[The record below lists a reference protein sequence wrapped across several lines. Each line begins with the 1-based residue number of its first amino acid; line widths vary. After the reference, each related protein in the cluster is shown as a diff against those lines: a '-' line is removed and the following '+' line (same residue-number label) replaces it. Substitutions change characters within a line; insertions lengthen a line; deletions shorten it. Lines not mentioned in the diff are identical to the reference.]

1 MEVPPRSNRKT
12 ASKAPSLAIWGP
24 QLRLRLVIQAL
35 GVSVI
40 LMVVNLSV
48 FDTLVNDLWDGFQ
61 TLLGRTS
68 ADPRPAVPHTPL
80 PHIVQSCIDYNPD
93 VISTTTPKR
102 SETQTPTNGF
112 LTIPSEQRLAQAFG
126 QIVQS
131 QNQTY
136 ATLQESY
143 QSLEKSHQTLE
154 KNLAA
159 FHKARRIELET
170 FESKLN
176 KLNQLKREYK
186 AESQRKEEENR
197 KLGDELLNL
206 RSTLS
211 RSEGGSERESVE
223 SEAVVQSSR
232 EKNKKSDESLQI
244 LHDEISTLHGAM
256 ALHRK
261 EHQEQ
266 KQESTA
272 ALRNLE
278 IEKEELLEKSQKL
291 EIDCSMLREVLKNNK
306 SRQRRDADQYTTAM
320 RDAQAEIKRLENQN
334 QESSSALLTLQES
347 FEQNKN
353 EGHSEAQKTLAAF
366 QKVEGENDKTKLEL
380 RRVQALLEELSEKE
394 SRSVSAEIE
403 MANKIQF
410 LQNELQ
416 LSRGDAER
424 SVANAVSNLS
434 SKVRELEQELGRA
447 RVENEEKSK
456 KISILNVAQRSRQ
469 RWKARHDKKVIA
481 MTSLKEKHTN
491 DIDALAA
498 AALKATEEAEDA
510 KGKSEEATQEASKA
524 KVECET
530 AIFQAVMQA
539 KAETETA
546 VQKAVLETRLEAEAD
561 AKSEREKMAL
571 EHQQSLEDE
580 VAANILKTK
589 ILLQEKDERWEHD
602 LDHKIREAKE
612 KAIKEKKE
620 DLRERLDSYSYQ
632 IEWAERNYSD
642 LVESR
647 TEYEQI
653 WTQKLLKAN
662 DEKEA
667 AILAAKREQ
676 SGFQKA
682 RAEYELN
689 TSVAKESLRALKTGL
704 QSVRN
709 KAKKEKEALT
719 VQHAR
724 VLQDSQSQS
733 DSAYQKL
740 LDSFTKEK
748 EEYVSSLAAKSL
760 ELEKVQSE
768 LLVFK
773 NKHQNFQ
780 ENPPALL
787 SNTKGTQETQKIFE
801 QIKSAALEMCGEI
814 SLLLHKEAGEV
825 RLSHHICDT
834 RVRLPSANFEMLK
847 DIIGDDKLI
856 KVDFTGNKVTLGLED
871 IRNEEVARTAR
882 RELLDVTRS
891 MISKLAQ
898 MSKSSVALLAE
909 KDAKIAEW
917 NDKLNKQ
924 VASARQVVNAVQ
936 ETARSILTETEIP
949 GINGS
954 KVKDV
959 VSMLNSIKKEFEA
972 RNETIASLVRWDDQM
987 LRENSN
993 SAQERD
999 TVPELQTEIE
1009 SNANLTATL
1018 STREAELETV
1028 SNSFRE
1034 LQEKYGYVKEAL
1046 EVSSSRI
1053 TELSTIVSKQEK
1065 DICFWN
1071 SQLTQVT
1078 NHKDSINSRL
1088 AVQKAKT
1095 AKLSSEL
1102 AIEVNKRA
1110 NLDRALE
1117 TQKTENTRLSAEYWS
1132 QKALLNETT
1141 KNLNERS
1148 ITKDELAGQNKQ
1160 LVETVSH
1167 LHAQLWKRTFLNEEE
1182 SHAEAGPPLNASGNM
1197 ETSVVDNSNHEEG
1210 LDPSHER
1217 ITESNG
1223 EKNPVD
1229 IEHYGTIARPQEQS
1243 TQPRGNSGD
1252 SSSSINQELS
1262 SLPPHHEE
1270 GTDVESGRNEAPSFA
1285 EAGQDRNA
1293 AAKTMPKLY
1302 NAYIT
1307 SVVMEEVEEDS
1318 PSRDQ
1323 TRSNEADITNPGKA
1337 ISVAVPEFEATQT
1350 QPHRYPV
1357 CECHKDQLR
1366 DIPDDNVVIAIGECA
1381 RRCIYCGSNHKTA
1394 MAVRSHINQTRCRR
1408 GRKVHAST
1416 SREPWHSW
1424 QPRNSSGQQPSMS
1437 TSNLEVDGRA
1447 PEVEA
1452 DRSVRE
1458 GPNQKDSHRE
1468 QVRTHGSHESTENNA
1483 ESSKAICPASHQSPV
1498 AEQDED
1504 VPDETVDQDLTA
1516 KAASALELAEFLSV
1530 PDRSTEPEYIVIGS
1544 SPEPDLASE
1553 SEGSTLSLTPS
1564 PPPSKTNEPEQTS
1577 PMSRTRGKP
1586 APNLNVKYLSDREKH
1601 KNKPD
1606 EGRSSASKKSREAD
1620 ERVREASISPSMTM
1634 QRSKRR
1640 KVEEQ
1645 RPSSPPAT
1653 RKRRRSS
1660 NESPAN
1666 RVKQRK
1672 RNVKPRSRLIEEI
1685 EHF

>member
-1 MEVPPRSNRKT
+1 MG
-12 ASKAPSLAIWGP
+12 ASVASETC
-24 QLRLRLVIQAL
+24 
-35 GVSVI
+35 
-40 LMVVNLSV
+40 
-48 FDTLVNDLWDGFQ
+48 D
-61 TLLGRTS
+61 TS
-68 ADPRPAVPHTPL
+68 AGGDSKYPTD
-80 PHIVQSCIDYNPD
+80 SCIDYNPD

-102 SETQTPTNGF
+102 SKTQAPTNGF
-112 LTIPSEQRLAQAFG
+112 LTIPSEQSLAQAFG
-126 QIVQS
+126 QIFQS

-143 QSLEKSHQTLE
+143 QSLQKSHETLE

-176 KLNQLKREYK
+176 KLNQLGREYK

-206 RSTLS
+206 RGTLS
-211 RSEGGSERESVE
+211 RSEGGSERG
-223 SEAVVQSSR
+223 R
-232 EKNKKSDESLQI
+232 
-244 LHDEISTLHGAM
+244 
-256 ALHRK
+256 
-261 EHQEQ
+261 
-266 KQESTA
+266 
-272 ALRNLE
+272 
-278 IEKEELLEKSQKL
+278 
-291 EIDCSMLREVLKNNK
+291 
-306 SRQRRDADQYTTAM
+306 RRDADQYTTAI
-320 RDAQAEIKRLENQN
+320 RAAQDEIERLKNQN
-334 QESSSALLTLQES
+334 QESSSALSTLQES

-353 EGHSEAQKTLAAF
+353 EGLSETQKTLAAF
-366 QKVEGENDKTKLEL
+366 RKVEGENDKTKLSL
-380 RRVQALLEELSEKE
+380 RRVQVLLEELSEKE
-394 SRSVSAEIE
+394 SRSVSAETE
-403 MANKIQF
+403 MTNKIQC

-424 SVANAVSNLS
+424 SVANAVSTLS

-524 KVECET
+524 KMECEK

-546 VQKAVLETRLEAEAD
+546 VQKSVLEIRLEAEAD
-561 AKSEREKMAL
+561 AKSEMEKMAL
-571 EHQQSLEDE
+571 EHQQSLEDA
-580 VAANILKTK
+580 VVANILKTK
-589 ILLQEKDERWEHD
+589 ILLQEKDEGWEHD
-602 LDHKIREAKE
+602 LDHKIWEAKE
-612 KAIKEKKE
+612 KATKEKEE
-620 DLRERLDSYSYQ
+620 DLRERLDSYKYQ

-642 LVESR
+642 LVKSW

-662 DEKEA
+662 EAKEA
-667 AILAAKREQ
+667 AILAVKREQ
-676 SGFQKA
+676 SGFRKA

-689 TSVAKESLRALKTGL
+689 ASAEKERALETGL
-704 QSVRN
+704 ESH
-709 KAKKEKEALT
+709 EKF
-719 VQHAR
+719 
-724 VLQDSQSQS
+724 LQDSQSQS
-733 DSAYQKL
+733 DPAYQKL

-760 ELEKVQSE
+760 ELEKIQSE
-768 LLVFK
+768 LLALK
-773 NKHQNFQ
+773 NKLQKLQ
-780 ENPPALL
+780 ENPQALL

-801 QIKSAALEMCGEI
+801 QIKSAALEICGKI

-834 RVRLPSANFEMLK
+834 RVGLPSANFEMLK
-847 DIIGDDKLI
+847 DIIGDNKLI

-882 RELLDVTRS
+882 RESLDVTRS
-891 MISKLAQ
+891 MISRLAQ
-898 MSKSSVALLAE
+898 ISKSSVALLAE

-917 NDKLNKQ
+917 NDKFNKQ

-959 VSMLNSIKKEFEA
+959 VAMLNSIKKEVEA

-999 TVPELQTEIE
+999 TVPELQREIE
-1009 SNANLTATL
+1009 SNANFTATL
-1018 STREAELETV
+1018 STRESELETV
-1028 SNSFRE
+1028 TNSFRE
-1034 LQEKYGYVKEAL
+1034 LQEKYDYVKEAL
-1046 EVSSSRI
+1046 EVSSP
-1053 TELSTIVSKQEK
+1053 ELRNFLPLSANRRKIY
-1065 DICFWN
+1065 F
-1071 SQLTQVT
+1071 
-1078 NHKDSINSRL
+1078 
-1088 AVQKAKT
+1088 QKAKT

-1102 AIEVNKRA
+1102 AIKVNKRA
-1110 NLDRALE
+1110 NLNRALE
-1117 TQKTENTRLSAEYWS
+1117 TQKTGNNRLSAEYWS
-1132 QKALLNETT
+1132 QKALLNEAT

-1160 LVETVSH
+1160 LVKTVSH
-1167 LHAQLWKRTFLNEEE
+1167 LHAQLWKRTFFNEEE

-1197 ETSVVDNSNHEEG
+1197 ETSVANDSNHEDD
-1210 LDPSHER
+1210 LDPSQER

-1223 EKNPVD
+1223 EKNPMN
-1229 IEHYGTIARPQEQS
+1229 IELSGTIARPQEQS
-1243 TQPRGNSGD
+1243 TQFRGI
-1252 SSSSINQELS
+1252 SSDPGSNINQEQPA
-1262 SLPPHHEE
+1262 LPPHHEE
-1270 GTDVESGRNEAPSFA
+1270 GINMESRRNEAPSFA
-1285 EAGQDRNA
+1285 EASQDRNA
-1293 AAKTMPKLY
+1293 AAKTMPRLY

-1323 TRSNEADITNPGKA
+1323 TRGSEADIAK
-1337 ISVAVPEFEATQT
+1337 QH
-1350 QPHRYPV
+1350 QPSP
-1357 CECHKDQLR
+1357 
-1366 DIPDDNVVIAIGECA
+1366 IVIL
-1381 RRCIYCGSNHKTA
+1381 
-1394 MAVRSHINQTRCRR
+1394 
-1408 GRKVHAST
+1408 
-1416 SREPWHSW
+1416 WHSW
-1424 QPRNSSGQQPSMS
+1424 QLRSIPRQQPSMS
-1437 TSNLEVDGRA
+1437 TSNLEVDDRA

-1452 DRSVRE
+1452 RRSVRE
-1458 GPNQKDSHRE
+1458 GPNQKDSQRE
-1468 QVRTHGSHESTENNA
+1468 QVRNHDSQESTDNNA
-1483 ESSKAICPASHQSPV
+1483 ESSKATCPAFHQSPV

-1504 VPDETVDQDLTA
+1504 VPEETVDQDLTA
-1516 KAASALELAEFLSV
+1516 KAASALELAESLSA

-1553 SEGSTLSLTPS
+1553 SEDSTLSSAPS
-1564 PPPSKTNEPEQTS
+1564 PPPSKTKEPENPS

-1586 APNLNVKYLSDREKH
+1586 TPNLNVKYLSDREKH
-1601 KNKPD
+1601 KNTPD

-1620 ERVREASISPSMTM
+1620 ERVREAPISPSMTM

-1640 KVEEQ
+1640 KVDEQ
-1645 RPSSPPAT
+1645 RPSRPPAT